1 MKRILWSLVVAG
13 LMALSSN
20 NAFAAESAA
29 ENIKKLDLPK
39 LAPSAKAGPEAKLKV
54 PKGSQIEEYKVDGR
68 VYMIKVI
75 PPKPFPPYY
84 LVDKSGS
91 GEFTQVPQKDIND
104 LSVPHWVIFRW

>member
-1 MKRILWSLVVAG
+1 MKRILWSVLIASLAAVSG
-13 LMALSSN
+13 N
-20 NAFAAESAA
+20 TWAAESAA
-29 ENIKKLDLPK
+29 ENIHKLDLPK
-39 LAPSAKAGPEAKLKV
+39 LAPSTATGPEAKLKV
-54 PKGSQIEEYKVDGR
+54 PKGSQIEEYKVNGR